1 MLVGVVSDT
10 HNNLQNVRR
19 LVELFNQE
27 GVELVI
33 HTGDISQP
41 KTIDCLSDLDCKVI
55 GVFGNNDIDEL
66 GLKESIQ
73 KNEFSFQHPPLL
85 QVIERKKIAVFHEPD
100 FIEEFLEKNKD
111 IDLVLHGHTHRYFNE
126 KIKGVTV
133 FNPGECAG
141 MMKGKNAIGIVEFPS
156 LNIKRIFF

>member
-10 HNNLQNVRR
+10 HNNLQNVGR

-27 GVELVI
+27 EVELVI

-41 KTIDCLSDLDCKVI
+41 KTIECFSTLKSPLI
-55 GVFGNNDIDEL
+55 GVFGNNDLDES
-66 GLKESIQ
+66 GLEESIRR
-73 KNEFSFQHPPLL
+73 NGFSFQHPPLIKK
-85 QVIERKKIAVFHEPD
+85 IEGKKIAVFHEPD
-100 FIEEFLEKNKD
+100 SIEEFLQKNKD

-126 KIKGVTV
+126 KIKGTRV

-141 MMKGKNAIGIVEFPS
+141 LMQGKNKVGILDVKN
-156 LNIKRIFF
+156 LNTKLLSF

>member
-41 KTIDCLSDLDCKVI
+41 KTIECLSTLKSPLI
-55 GVFGNNDIDEL
+55 GVFGNNDLDES
-66 GLKESIQ
+66 GLEESI
-73 KNEFSFQHPPLL
+73 KRNGFSFQHPPLIKKI
-85 QVIERKKIAVFHEPD
+85 QGKKIAVFHEPD
-100 FIEEFLEKNKD
+100 SIEEFLQKNKD

-126 KIKGVTV
+126 KIKGTRV

-141 MMKGKNAIGIVEFPS
+141 MMKGKNAVGLLKINDLSFE
-156 LNIKRIFF
+156 RILF

>member
-73 KNEFSFQHPPLL
+73 KNGFSFQKFQKGTFRPMGSTLIGLPYGFSSKPL
-85 QVIERKKIAVFHEPD
+85 I
-100 FIEEFLEKNKD
+100 
-111 IDLVLHGHTHRYFNE
+111 
-126 KIKGVTV
+126 
-133 FNPGECAG
+133 
-141 MMKGKNAIGIVEFPS
+141 
-156 LNIKRIFF
+156 